1 MKTIITYGSF
11 DILHVGHINLL
22 RRARE
27 LGDRLVVG
35 LSSDEFNRG
44 KHKSALLNYQSRKV
58 VLEAIRYV
66 DEVFAENSWEQKQ
79 ADILRYGARIF
90 VMGDD
95 WSGKFDFLSGLCEVR
110 YLPQTPEISTT
121 DIRSSLPPGF
131 VVVPEAEE

>member
-1 MKTIITYGSF
+1 MKTVITYGTF

-44 KHKSALLNYQSRKV
+44 KHKSSLLSYANRKA
-58 VLEAIRYV
+58 VLESIRYV
-66 DEVFAENSWEQKQ
+66 DEVFPERTWEQKIDDIRRYA
-79 ADILRYGARIF
+79 ADIF

-95 WSGKFDFLSGLCEVR
+95 WAGKFDFLLEYCDVK
-110 YLPQTPEISTT
+110 YLPRTVEISTT
-121 DIRSSLPPGF
+121 AIKRDVGIKMTPST
-131 VVVPEAEE
+131 

>member
-1 MKTIITYGSF
+1 MKTVITYGTF

-35 LSSDEFNRG
+35 LSTDEFNRG
-44 KHKSALLNYQSRKV
+44 KHKSALLNYENRKA

-66 DEVFAENSWEQKQ
+66 DEVFPERTWEQK
-79 ADILRYGARIF
+79 AYDIRRYSAAVF

-95 WSGKFDFLSGLCEVR
+95 WEGRFDFLAEHCEVR
-110 YLPQTPEISTT
+110 YLPRTPSVSTT
-121 DIRSSLPPGF
+121 EIKLSIGQ
-131 VVVPEAEE
+131 